1 MVTALTRLTAVIIL
15 QYIQIRNLYVEQLKL
30 THYVNYT
37 STTTKKPVPIL
48 FLKNKAVYK
57 IDTTYFLDEFPYI

>member
-1 MVTALTRLTAVIIL
+1 MVAALTRLTAVIIL

-37 STTTKKPVPIL
+37 STTVPIL
-48 FLKNKAVYK
+48 FLKNEAVYK